1 MRTRILMISSAAFM
15 LMLGLLMTF
24 APQEVLAWGGSQ
36 ARLFP
41 VLVVQAAG
49 ALYLGF
55 AMVNWTARGT
65 AIGGIYSRPVALGN
79 LVHFF
84 VVAATLLRAVAAAH
98 GSRVLWAAFVAY
110 AVFAGWFG
118 LLVFRGP
125 SREPAR

>member
-1 MRTRILMISSAAFM
+1 M

-24 APQEVLAWGGSQ
+24 APQEVLTWGGSQ
-36 ARLFP
+36 ARPFP

-65 AIGGIYSRPVALGN
+65 VIGGIYGRPVALGN

-125 SREPAR
+125 SRETAR